1 MSSILTLL
9 VYVFILVIG
18 VSTFV
23 GAVVFVKDIHDFKSD
38 KQMSLPRKRLI
49 ESILAEQDLEKSS
62 VEKVISDIENSGG
75 DDNAV

>member
-1 MSSILTLL
+1 MSAILTLL
-9 VYVFILVIG
+9 VYTLILVIG
-18 VSTFV
+18 VSTVV

-49 ESILAEQDLEKSS
+49 ESILSEQDLEKSA
-62 VEKVISDIENSGG
+62 VQGVISNIENSGG